1 MPTYLAIPGI
11 QGDAAA
17 ARHQGEIEVDAWSF
31 GCATATPAHAGS
43 GAGADRPQFSEAT
56 FGGRA
61 GRASPL
67 LLQYCATGRAVP
79 EAVLTQDSTGERG
92 GPQTEVRFSDARVT
106 SYTANGVDDVQRD
119 EYRLSFTRVTFSVR
133 TQRADGGLGTAVST
147 TQPALMPPAPPMPE
161 PPLPTPG
168 SGGVWRPRTPLPNP

>member
-11 QGDAAA
+11 QGDATA

-31 GCATATPAHAGS
+31 GCATAAPGHAG
-43 GAGADRPQFSEAT
+43 GAGRPQFSEAT
-56 FGGRA
+56 FGGRG

-79 EAVLTQDSTGERG
+79 EAVLTQDSTGEHG
-92 GPQTEVRFSDARVT
+92 GALTEVRFSDVRVT
-106 SYTANGVDDVQRD
+106 SYTANGVDDALRD
-119 EYRLSFTRVTFSVR
+119 EFLLSFSRVTFSVR
-133 TQRADGGLGTAVST
+133 TRRADGGLRTAVST
-147 TQPALMPPAPPMPE
+147 TQPALVPPTPPVRE